1 MLLPYF
7 PEIPLMMSI
16 GTIRAMVVFPQSQG
30 RFCICARF
38 QLLHES
44 MADDTS
50 RLKSATPFARSCPFY
65 LPPLLIFK
73 KMGLIWETLGRY
85 LGGTSC
91 HVQTERSILSK
102 RNCNLKPTLI
112 FPLGQMRAY
121 TRNITLQ
128 RNLWITGISFLSRTY
143 VYNYLV
149 ILCFLHLCWIVKQF
163 VRILCLD
170 YQ

>member
-65 LPPLLIFK
+65 LPPLLILK
-73 KMGLIWETLGRY
+73 NGTY
-85 LGGTSC
+85 LGGTWEEHGRHFLPC
-91 HVQTERSILSK
+91 TDSK
-102 RNCNLKPTLI
+102 KY
-112 FPLGQMRAY
+112 PL
-121 TRNITLQ
+121 
-128 RNLWITGISFLSRTY
+128 
-143 VYNYLV
+143 
-149 ILCFLHLCWIVKQF
+149 
-163 VRILCLD
+163 
-170 YQ
+170 